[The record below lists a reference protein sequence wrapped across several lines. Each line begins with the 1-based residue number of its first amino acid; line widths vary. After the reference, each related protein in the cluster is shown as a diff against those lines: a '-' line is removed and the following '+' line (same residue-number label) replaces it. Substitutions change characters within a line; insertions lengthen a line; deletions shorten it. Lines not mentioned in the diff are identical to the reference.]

1 MQFCSGPDLATYIK
15 RKGCLPEKEARGIVK
30 QLVSVAKYLREQK
43 VRVVHYDL
51 KPANILF
58 YNGAIKVIDFG
69 ISKTIED

>member
-1 MQFCSGPDLATYIK
+1 M
-15 RKGCLPEKEARGIVK
+15 
-30 QLVSVAKYLREQK
+30 VSVAKYLREQK

-58 YNGAIKVIDFG
+58 HNGAIKVIDFG